1 MMDIHKIMAAFDQSA
16 YGSYALD
23 YACRLAEKLEAELV
37 VANVIHHREIE
48 AAAEATRVAHAEL
61 GPVDKYIEDLKVYR
75 STQINK
81 LIVASCLDRP
91 AKIVLRMG
99 TPFVELIK
107 VIDEEGV
114 DLVIMGPKGRGNLAG
129 LLFGST
135 AEKLSRHC
143 PVPLLCARQL
153 GKNSSR
159 LKNTEAP

>member
-1 MMDIHKIMAAFDQSA
+1 MMDIHKILAAFDQSE

-23 YACRLAEKLEAELV
+23 YACRLAEKLEAKLV
-37 VANVIHHREIE
+37 VANVIHHREIK
-48 AAAEATRVAHAEL
+48 AVAEATRVAHAEL

-75 STQINK
+75 STQIHK
-81 LIVASCLDRP
+81 LVASRCLVRP

-107 VIDEEGV
+107 VIDEEGI

-143 PVPLLCARQL
+143 PVPLLCVRE
-153 GKNSSR
+153 GEKNSVR
-159 LKNTEAP
+159 LKQTDGT